1 MTRAFSLPAQS
12 RSFACRAI
20 TVHHSV
26 YVAFTRLGIQIPSC
40 CNPIEHTQKME
51 LLGQLAQ
58 TLQATVDQQESYI
71 GACERALSSL
81 RAVSEAAAGRHGSM
95 MVVDEEHQ
103 ASSTAMAEE
112 GRRPWGSAMMV
123 VDEEQQG
130 HDQASSAAVAAP
142 QASLASDGP
151 DAPDSQP
158 SLGCCIDAQAPQ
170 GAATTLA
177 HRSGQEHHHSDQEHQ
192 AHIIDI
198 QAPQVPGST
207 EVFRQSPPSPAPM
220 PDAPDPRLSLTEMD
234 VVRESSHSPASVS
247 VPSPVGGTRDVFA
260 RAGDLSPLGGN
271 LWPLEEET
279 LQTLQAAAADVNTSP
294 RDWTAQ
300 GRQPSLPETPLASS
314 AGRPSSGH
322 VRQTS
327 AGSDSDLFHP
337 DR

>member
-26 YVAFTRLGIQIPSC
+26 YVAFTCLHVVILIV
-40 CNPIEHTQKME
+40 HTQKME

-81 RAVSEAAAGRHGSM
+81 RAVSRAAAG
-95 MVVDEEHQ
+95 Q
-103 ASSTAMAEE
+103 
-112 GRRPWGSAMMV
+112 
-123 VDEEQQG
+123 
-130 HDQASSAAVAAP
+130 
-142 QASLASDGP
+142 L
-151 DAPDSQP
+151 
-158 SLGCCIDAQAPQ
+158 
-170 GAATTLA
+170 
-177 HRSGQEHHHSDQEHQ
+177 QEHQ

-207 EVFRQSPPSPAPM
+207 EVSRQSPPSPAPV

-234 VVRESSHSPASVS
+234 VAHESSHSPASAS

-279 LQTLQAAAADVNTSP
+279 LQAAAADASP
-294 RDWTAQ
+294 RDSTAQ
-300 GRQPSLPETPLASS
+300 GRAWM
-314 AGRPSSGH
+314 
-322 VRQTS
+322 RQTS

>member
-1 MTRAFSLPAQS
+1 
-12 RSFACRAI
+12 
-20 TVHHSV
+20 
-26 YVAFTRLGIQIPSC
+26 
-40 CNPIEHTQKME
+40 ME

-71 GACERALSSL
+71 GACERALSSRRDQ
-81 RAVSEAAAGRHGSM
+81 RAVGQHGAM
-95 MVVDEEHQ
+95 MVVDEEMS
-103 ASSTAMAEE
+103 SSTAMAEE
-112 GRRPWGSAMMV
+112 RRRPRRSVMMV
-123 VDEEQQG
+123 VDEEQKG
-130 HDQASSAAVAAP
+130 HDQATSATMAAP

-170 GAATTLA
+170 GAATTAA

-192 AHIIDI
+192 AHVIDI

-207 EVFRQSPPSPAPM
+207 EVSRQSPPSPAPVS
-220 PDAPDPRLSLTEMD
+220 DAPDPRLSLTEMD
-234 VVRESSHSPASVS
+234 VVHELSHSPASVS
-247 VPSPVGGTRDVFA
+247 VPSPVGGTRDVLA
-260 RAGDLSPLGGN
+260 RAGDLPPLGGN

-279 LQTLQAAAADVNTSP
+279 LQAAAADASP
-294 RDWTAQ
+294 RHWTAQ
-300 GRQPSLPETPLASS
+300 GRRPSLPETPLASS

>member
-26 YVAFTRLGIQIPSC
+26 YVAFTCLHVVILIV
-40 CNPIEHTQKME
+40 HTQKME

-103 ASSTAMAEE
+103 GSSTATADE
-112 GRRPWGSAMMV
+112 GRRPRRSAMMV
-123 VDEEQQG
+123 ADEEQQG
-130 HDQASSAAVAAP
+130 HDQASSATTAAP
-142 QASLASDGP
+142 QASLVSDGP

-170 GAATTLA
+170 GGATTVA

-207 EVFRQSPPSPAPM
+207 EVSRQSPPSPAPV

-234 VVRESSHSPASVS
+234 VVHESSHSPASAS
-247 VPSPVGGTRDVFA
+247 VPSPGGTRDVFA